1 MSSEK
6 KVAENMLWGGRF
18 TQGLD
23 PVMEQY
29 NASLPYDRLFYAQ
42 DIAGS
47 IAFAR
52 ANKNNGILTADEFA
66 AIEKGFVQIKQ
77 EWANNTFE
85 VKANDEDIHT
95 ANERRLSEII
105 GKDIGG
111 KLHTGRSRNE
121 QVATDMRL
129 WLRDQLHILEDY
141 LKQLIKT
148 SVQRAEA
155 EIDVLMPGYTHLQK
169 AQPIRWSHFILGH
182 ATAFSQELERLR
194 EVIKRV
200 NRSPL
205 GCGALAGNPFNI
217 DRDAMAK
224 ELGFEG
230 ILPNSLN
237 AVGDRDFVFETL
249 QWGSS
254 LMLKLSRWAE
264 DLIIYSS
271 LEFGFVRLADAYSTG
286 SSLMPQKKNADS
298 LELIRG
304 KSGRAFGHM
313 AGLYV
318 TIKGLPTTY
327 NKDLQESVEPLIDH
341 VKTVGDSLQIATGV
355 ISTLTVNKEKMYAA
369 LAPEMLATEFADYLV
384 RKGVPF
390 REGHHISGRV
400 VAAAEQNDIP
410 MDKLSLEQLK
420 AIDSRLGDDVV
431 ECLDYERAVELKNAT
446 GGTSKSACLE
456 QIAIMKQA
464 FPGLFAPPVFACE
477 RSVYCIVCCIDKSYL
492 VATPEAA
499 LTDPAVKCFNDST
512 CSRALSRS
520 DKKILHVD
528 ENDYYGGAE
537 AAFSLQEAEEW
548 ERRVSNGD
556 ASGTFD
562 NVKITKHEPAG
573 AENAKGRLGFSRAYS
588 LALSPQIIYAKS
600 SLLQHLVSSRVYRQL
615 EFLAV
620 GSWWVY
626 THDSSGD
633 LPKKLLKV
641 PNGREDVFQDHQL
654 DFKAKRALMK
664 FLRFITDYEEQ
675 TEVWDDHR
683 LLPFPD
689 FLSTQFKIPA
699 SLQGPLLAL
708 ALSPSPSSHTTT
720 DYALPRI
727 ARHLRSIGVFGP
739 GFGAVIPKW
748 GGLAEIS
755 QVSCRACAVG
765 GGVYVLGKGLT
776 RNTDAATT
784 PDGDVKLHLKDGEVV
799 TAKWVVGGSLPT
811 DQQHAY
817 CRSTTIVASP
827 LAKLFPPIAEEAP
840 APASAVVVF
849 PSGSLSL
856 DDTDTEL
863 PPVHVFIHSSDTG
876 ECPSG
881 QCILY
886 ASTSLDSEKGFE
898 LLQKAVDALLVAVD
912 VSPTPD
918 ILWFAEYRQR
928 TSSGTDGTSSTNER
942 VLSFPPPTMD
952 LAFDDAILD
961 DVKGVWRKIVGEE
974 GGEFLVF
981 QDREAYDDDE

>member
-1 MSSEK
+1 MPTVIPDVEDGPEFSKLEATLVTEEIEARPISRDGQHKWRHAEGHEDEVNELNYDYNVDTTCYPFSAIDSLQDMFSGLMYREHLSKHANFDAETSIECLSVDSQGPRWLKLNQNSLSALLRDASERSINVSAISSHQQRESTSSKRRALVFFVPLKNTKRPTSFRCSISMTKQSVDELFSSLQLNPGFLQNLLGRPDYWAPQPRWHEEDGQLLDCDFFCQHPRWNLQAQGAPLSVYMKYDVQRDLTVYLISHKPSDKAVLALKKQLTTLTYHGAQHHVSNILLDSPLDLHTTICNLNFETSKWHVEKFRRFQWNVVNEVDNHLAGIEQRDRRKLAVWLKNIQIMAQSVDSHLANAQVFLYTARGIHDMASRLKVSHKGRLRQRTIDMTSHLITSMEKQHMWFLNYRGRKDVVMNMIFHFNTQEDALNSIELAADMKKDSTSMTSIALLTMVFLPGTFIASVLSAGIFESTPSMTSFEVTGLWWLWIVTTVPVTLITIACWYWWKQRKQAENAKRPVSSLKK

-66 AIEKGFVQIKQ
+66 AIEKGFVQIKE

-129 WLRDQLHILEDY
+129 WLRDQLHILEGY

-230 ILPNSLN
+230 LLPNSLN

-341 VKTVGDSLQIATGV
+341 IKTVGDSLQIATGV
-355 ISTLTVNKEKMYAA
+355 ISTLTINKEKMYAA

-400 VAAAEQNDIP
+400 VAAAEQNDVP

-464 FPGLFAPPVFACE
+464 L
-477 RSVYCIVCCIDKSYL
+477 
-492 VATPEAA
+492 
-499 LTDPAVKCFNDST
+499 
-512 CSRALSRS
+512 
-520 DKKILHVD
+520 
-528 ENDYYGGAE
+528 
-537 AAFSLQEAEEW
+537 
-548 ERRVSNGD
+548 
-556 ASGTFD
+556 
-562 NVKITKHEPAG
+562 
-573 AENAKGRLGFSRAYS
+573 
-588 LALSPQIIYAKS
+588 
-600 SLLQHLVSSRVYRQL
+600 
-615 EFLAV
+615 
-620 GSWWVY
+620 
-626 THDSSGD
+626 
-633 LPKKLLKV
+633 
-641 PNGREDVFQDHQL
+641 
-654 DFKAKRALMK
+654 
-664 FLRFITDYEEQ
+664 
-675 TEVWDDHR
+675 
-683 LLPFPD
+683 
-689 FLSTQFKIPA
+689 
-699 SLQGPLLAL
+699 
-708 ALSPSPSSHTTT
+708 
-720 DYALPRI
+720 
-727 ARHLRSIGVFGP
+727 
-739 GFGAVIPKW
+739 
-748 GGLAEIS
+748 
-755 QVSCRACAVG
+755 
-765 GGVYVLGKGLT
+765 
-776 RNTDAATT
+776 
-784 PDGDVKLHLKDGEVV
+784 
-799 TAKWVVGGSLPT
+799 
-811 DQQHAY
+811 
-817 CRSTTIVASP
+817 
-827 LAKLFPPIAEEAP
+827 
-840 APASAVVVF
+840 
-849 PSGSLSL
+849 
-856 DDTDTEL
+856 
-863 PPVHVFIHSSDTG
+863 
-876 ECPSG
+876 
-881 QCILY
+881 
-886 ASTSLDSEKGFE
+886 
-898 LLQKAVDALLVAVD
+898 
-912 VSPTPD
+912 
-918 ILWFAEYRQR
+918 
-928 TSSGTDGTSSTNER
+928 
-942 VLSFPPPTMD
+942 
-952 LAFDDAILD
+952 
-961 DVKGVWRKIVGEE
+961 
-974 GGEFLVF
+974 
-981 QDREAYDDDE
+981 